1 LESSEPEA
9 KTKFIGRGLTFF
21 RAQPVVFQMELVAI
35 AARLFHAPEIDNEQK
50 FWVKVPGRFQAQQLL
65 SVFKTD
71 EFWLYYEVGTDDDD
85 RRCLFVHD
93 GGFF

>member
-1 LESSEPEA
+1 
-9 KTKFIGRGLTFF
+9 
-21 RAQPVVFQMELVAI
+21 MELVAV
-35 AARLFHAPEIDNEQK
+35 AARLFHDPAIDNEQK

-71 EFWLYYEVGTDDDD
+71 EYWLYYEIGTDDDG

-93 GGFF
+93 GGFFRT